1 MVVTANDEI
10 RLIDFSFAKDV
21 DSNEQDEEI
30 TGTPLYM
37 APEAILGQNDKESDM
52 WSLGVLL
59 YTLVSGTFP
68 FYEKKKYEL
77 FNQIKECNWE
87 FKMPAFARIT
97 AECKDLI
104 SKLLVKNP
112 SDRLTGS

>member
-1 MVVTANDEI
+1 MVTANDEI

-21 DSNEQDEEI
+21 DSHEQDEEI

-77 FNQIKECNWE
+77 YK
-87 FKMPAFARIT
+87 
-97 AECKDLI
+97 
-104 SKLLVKNP
+104 
-112 SDRLTGS
+112 